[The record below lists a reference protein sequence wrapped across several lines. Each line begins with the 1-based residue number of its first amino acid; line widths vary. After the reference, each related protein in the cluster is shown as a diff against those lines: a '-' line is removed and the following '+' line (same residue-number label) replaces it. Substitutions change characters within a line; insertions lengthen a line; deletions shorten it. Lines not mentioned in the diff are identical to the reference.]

1 SSGASGVG
9 AAVAAAG
16 SSLAF
21 IGTNFVG
28 NSASGNG
35 GAIYVSESSYVSCV
49 GGGVFADNRASMDGG
64 ALFATG
70 TSVVSCGGSW
80 LNNSAGGSGGAVRI
94 HQASAMS
101 WTDEAVFAYNMAS
114 MNGGAVSLYN
124 QSSVSWS
131 GTTTFRGNSAVHSGG
146 AIIAAKS
153 NISWDATT
161 LFESNTADA
170 SGAIGAFSGSSVS
183 WSGGDTTRFIGQR
196 ASSAG
201 GALHVSDSHVAWSA
215 TTEFEDNAAL
225 SGGAMFLWNGSYVE
239 WSGDTEF
246 SSNEASADGGVVGS
260 YVLDSLYNPQGSYLI
275 VGGTTIFSNNTSGAN
290 GGALAL
296 LGGLSVT
303 IGTENTT
310 FVGNTAAVA
319 GGAVFVSGTAV
330 GPTFVNVSL
339 VSNSAQVGG
348 AISLIGS
355 GTSFNPED
363 YTPAPTTFEQCRFTS
378 NRAIATGGAVDTA
391 AGQDKFVNSVF
402 EGNTAGTGG
411 ALRLAGTAEVNN
423 CSFVENVSDDGGG
436 AAVSNIG
443 FVSSVSNLSF
453 SRNVYGCQEGMFL
466 EFEESG
472 TLYEAICDGCP
483 VECEGCSFEE
493 PRLVPKCSDAL
504 EHSNSSG
511 GNVTLDALVIEPG
524 YWRAT
529 PSSENVLECYNTDAC
544 LGGVTG
550 SESYCLEGYEGPYC
564 AVCSGGYTARLGMV
578 CSKCSDRTG
587 SIALGVSV
595 SVAGL
600 LFTVALVSYAVSGE
614 SEGRAR
620 GVVERAGRFVPLQ
633 SVKIVIVAWQIL
645 TQFTSVAN
653 IRFPHV
659 YQRFLDA
666 LELFNFDLG
675 WVLSAGC
682 VFDVD
687 FHDRLLVSTIAPI
700 VGLLFLVAVYATAAR
715 NSHRSSE
722 DLQRVWHKHVS
733 LVLLLTFLVY
743 ASVSAVLFQTF
754 ACEELDDRKNYLRAD
769 YRIECDSPKHSAFR
783 VYAGFMIVLYT
794 VGIPALYGGFLFR
807 DSDVLRRD
815 EADREQLA
823 RIAPTADLWKPYR
836 PSVFYYEVIECAR
849 RVLLAGVVVFIY
861 PNTAAQI
868 AVALLMAVV
877 FAMISEAL
885 APYASRWDTWLCRM
899 GHAVVAVSMYV
910 ALLLKVDVSD
920 ERASSQRVFESL
932 LVAAHVCMVGVVLL
946 EVIMEAISLWVEKRG
961 QQPASSSFRRG
972 RGIFRLRGSVSMFK
986 EADDDPFSGSIY
998 ELEQQQ
1004 SEDRRRFRRSSS
1016 SSSAF
1021 RKKKVKVATE
1031 GSLAPGSVDATET
1044 PSILF

>member
-1 SSGASGVG
+1 SSGASRVG
-9 AAVAAAG
+9 GGVAAAG
-16 SSLAF
+16 SSLTF
-21 IGTNFVG
+21 NGTNFVG

-70 TSVVSCGGSW
+70 TSQVSCGGSW
-80 LNNSAGGSGGAVRI
+80 LNNTAGDSGGAVRI
-94 HQASAMS
+94 HQVSAMS
-101 WTDEAVFAYNMAS
+101 WTDDTVFAYNTAS
-114 MNGGAVSLYN
+114 KNGGAVSLYN
-124 QSSVSWS
+124 RSSLSWS
-131 GTTTFRGNSAVHSGG
+131 GTTTFRGNSAIFSGG
-146 AIIAAKS
+146 AIIATKS
-153 NISWDATT
+153 NVSWDAAT
-161 LFESNTADA
+161 LFESNAADA

-183 WSGGDTTRFIGQR
+183 WNGGDTTRFIGQR
-196 ASSAG
+196 AFSAE
-201 GALHVSDSHVAWSA
+201 GALHVSDSQASWSA
-215 TTEFEDNAAL
+215 ATEFEDNAAL
-225 SGGAMFLWNGSYVE
+225 SGGAVFLWNGSHVE
-239 WSGDTEF
+239 WTGDTEF
-246 SSNEASADGGVVGS
+246 SSNKASGDGGVVGS
-260 YVLDSLYNPQGSYLI
+260 FVLDSLYNPQDSYLI
-275 VGGTTIFSNNTSGAN
+275 VDGTTTFSNNTSGAN

-296 LGGLSVT
+296 LGSVSLA
-303 IGTENTT
+303 IGTKNAV
-310 FVGNTAAVA
+310 FVGNTADVA
-319 GGAVFVSGTAV
+319 GGAVFVSSTAI
-330 GPTFVNVSL
+330 GPTFVNVSFI
-339 VSNSAQVGG
+339 SNSAQVGG
-348 AISLIGS
+348 AISLISS

-363 YTPAPTTFEQCRFTS
+363 YSPAPTTFEQCRFTR
-378 NRAIATGGAVDTA
+378 NQAIAMGGAVDTA
-391 AGQDKFVNSVF
+391 AGQDNFVKSVF

-443 FVSSVSNLSF
+443 FVSRASNLSF
-453 SRNVYGCQEGMFL
+453 SRNLFGCQEGMFL
-466 EFEESG
+466 ELEESG

-483 VECEGCSFEE
+483 IECEGCSFEE
-493 PRLVPKCSDAL
+493 PQLVPKCSDAL

-511 GNVTLDALVIEPG
+511 GTVTLDALVIEPG

-529 PSSENVLECYNTDAC
+529 PSSENVLECYNADAC

-550 SESYCLEGYEGPYC
+550 SENYCLEGYGGPYC
-564 AVCSGGYTARLGMV
+564 AICSDGYTARLGMT
-578 CSKCSDRTG
+578 CSKCSDSAG
-587 SIALGVSV
+587 GIVLGVSA

-600 LFTVALVSYAVSGE
+600 LFIVAVASYAASGE
-614 SEGRAR
+614 SGGRAR

-645 TQFTSVAN
+645 TQFTSVAS
-653 IRFPHV
+653 ISYPHV

-666 LELFNFDLG
+666 LEVFNFDLG

-682 VFDVD
+682 VVDID

-700 VGLLFLVAVYATAAR
+700 VGLLFLAGVYAAAAR

-722 DLQRVWHKHVS
+722 NLQRVWHKHVS

-743 ASVSAVLFQTF
+743 ASVSAVLFQAF

-769 YRIECDSPKHSAFR
+769 YRIECDSPKHGAFQ
-783 VYAGFMIVLYT
+783 VYAGVMIVLYT
-794 VGIPALYGGFLFR
+794 VGIPALYGGFLIR

-815 EADREQLA
+815 EAGREQLA

-885 APYASRWDTWLCRM
+885 SPYASRWDTWLCRM

-920 ERASSQRVFESL
+920 ERASGQKVFESL

-946 EVIMEAISLWVEKRG
+946 EMTLEAISLCVEKREK
-961 QQPASSSFRRG
+961 QPPSASFRRG
-972 RGIFRLRGSVSMFK
+972 RGIFGLRGSVSNFT
-986 EADDDPFSGSIY
+986 EVDDDPFSGSIY
-998 ELEQQQ
+998 EVERQRF
-1004 SEDRRRFRRSSS
+1004 EDQRRFRRSAS
-1016 SSSAF
+1016 SSSAV
-1021 RKKKVKVATE
+1021 RKKNVKIATE
-1031 GSLAPGSVDATET
+1031 GSLALGSVDTTES
-1044 PSILF
+1044 PSVFL